1 MTGSPR
7 LFVELAP
14 RHHRG
19 LTLSNPVMI
28 ASGIAGYCI
37 EFGEITDIQKLG
49 AIVCKGTTLRA
60 REGNPQPRL
69 VETADG
75 ILNAVG
81 LENIGVDAL
90 IRDKAPVWA
99 GWQVPVIVN
108 VAGETVEEYAAV
120 AGRLEGVPG
129 VSGIEVNISCPNVS
143 AGSMEF
149 GVDPEL
155 AARVTSAVKSATS
168 LPVIVKLSPNVTDI
182 KEIALAV
189 GEAGADAICLINTLR
204 GMAIDVAGRKP
215 LLGNV
220 VGGLSGPAIKP
231 VALRMVFETVEV
243 SGVPVIGCGGILSA
257 GDALEFIMAG
267 ATAVQVGTA
276 GLTSPASYLS
286 ILEGIE
292 HFMMDNGFEDITE
305 VVGIARR
312 AP

>member
-1 MTGSPR
+1 MTGSPNLR
-7 LFVELAP
+7 IELAP
-14 RHHRG
+14 RHHGG

-28 ASGIAGYCI
+28 ASGIAGYCV
-37 EFGEITDIQKLG
+37 EFGEITNIKKLG
-49 AIVCKGTTLRA
+49 AIVCKGTTLRP

-90 IRDKAPVWA
+90 IRDKASVWA

-189 GEAGADAICLINTLR
+189 EEAGADAICLINTLR

-231 VALRMVFETVEV
+231 VALRMVFETAEV

-292 HFMMDNGFEDITE
+292 RFMIDNGFEDITE
-305 VVGIARR
+305 VVGIAQHV
-312 AP
+312 P